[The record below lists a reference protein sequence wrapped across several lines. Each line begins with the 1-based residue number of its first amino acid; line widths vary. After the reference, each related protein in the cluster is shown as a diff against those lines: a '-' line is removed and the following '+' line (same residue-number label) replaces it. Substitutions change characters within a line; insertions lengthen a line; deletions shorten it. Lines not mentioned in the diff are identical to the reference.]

1 VGWGVIKRILI
12 IAGDP
17 SGDLH
22 GAGVIDELRRLIPDV
37 ELYGIGG
44 DRMKNAGMEL
54 MYNMNDLS
62 FMGFVEVLKHLP
74 FIRQVEK
81 KLGEFLDSRRPDL
94 VLLIDYPGFNL
105 RFARRVKEKKIPVM
119 YYIGPQV
126 WAWGKHRLKKMK
138 KFIDTMLVIFPFEK
152 ELYEKE
158 RIPVKF
164 VGHPLLDVMY
174 VRATQSD
181 FFSEYDLDTGKKL
194 LGLFPGSREQ
204 EIDRMLPVMLD
215 AARRV
220 QQHFDI
226 QIAVGKAPNLP
237 IECYH
242 RYLHSEFD
250 GDIRLVEDATYEL
263 MKYSDAAIVTSGTA
277 TLETAC
283 FETPMVVVYK
293 ASPISYF
300 IGRMLVSVK
309 SIGLV
314 NIVAGKMIVPE
325 LIQHHANAEEIAS
338 RIRQY
343 FEKPLFAADVR
354 NELSKVK
361 GKLGHPGAAR
371 RVAETLLRY
380 KPDSD
385 AGTSAPAQNHGRHA
399 GSRRDMAI

>member
-1 VGWGVIKRILI
+1 VIKRILI

-22 GAGVIDELRRLIPDV
+22 GSGVVDELRRRMPDSDI
-37 ELYGIGG
+37 YGIGG

-54 MYNMNDLS
+54 IYNVNELS
-62 FMGFVEVLKHLP
+62 FMGFVEVIRHLP

-81 KLGEFLDSRRPDL
+81 RLGEFLDSRRPDL

-105 RFARRVKEKKIPVM
+105 RFARRVSEKEIPVV

-138 KFIDTMLVIFPFEK
+138 QVIDKMLVIFPFEK

-158 RIPVKF
+158 RIPVEF
-164 VGHPLLDVMY
+164 VGHPLLDIMH
-174 VRATQSD
+174 VRSTQSE
-181 FFSEYDLDTGKKL
+181 FFSEYDLDIGRKL
-194 LGLFPGSREQ
+194 LGLFPGSRAQ
-204 EIDRMLPVMLD
+204 EIERMLPVMLD
-215 AARRV
+215 AARRI
-220 QQHFDI
+220 QQHHNI

-237 IECYH
+237 IECYE
-242 RYLHSEFD
+242 RSLHSEFGRD
-250 GDIRLVEDATYEL
+250 VRLVEDATYEL

-325 LIQHHANAEEIAS
+325 LIQHMANAEEIAFN
-338 RIRQY
+338 IRQY
-343 FEKPLFAADVR
+343 FEKPLFAAEVK

-361 GKLGHPGAAR
+361 GRLGNPGAAK
-371 RVAETLLRY
+371 RVAEILVNYR
-380 KPDSD
+380 PDPEGRTVGSTRQHD
-385 AGTSAPAQNHGRHA
+385 HPAI
-399 GSRRDMAI
+399 SRRDSRI